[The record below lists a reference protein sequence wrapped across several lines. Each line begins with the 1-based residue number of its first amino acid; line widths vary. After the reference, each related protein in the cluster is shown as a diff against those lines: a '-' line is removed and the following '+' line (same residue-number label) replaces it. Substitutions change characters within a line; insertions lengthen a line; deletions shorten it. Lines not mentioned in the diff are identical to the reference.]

1 MKQEDV
7 QLQSAHENGRI
18 TYRLVYQR
26 VSSPEL
32 RSLNAAKVFLQEGKF
47 DNYVHG
53 LALVTGQAAEDAKW
67 CNARSDKELEAILNP
82 PTLLS
87 ISQ

>member
-18 TYRLVYQR
+18 TYRLVYQH

-32 RSLNAAKVFLQEGKF
+32 RSVDAAKVFLQTGKF
-47 DNYVHG
+47 DNFIHG
-53 LALVTGQAAEDAKW
+53 LSLVTNQAAEDAKW
-67 CNARSDKELEAILNP
+67 CDARSDKELDAILNP
-82 PTLLS
+82 PTLLN